1 MSLPDLMRVLAVFRH
16 DEQPEWFVHIYPHG
30 HATARLARRFAAAC
44 HKIVRGPTLDE
55 IEFGAHVHDIGKYV
69 ISKDI
74 LLKPGP
80 LTGEER
86 AVMSLHPAYGVQI
99 LGGLPFLTTHIRQTV
114 LYHHER
120 WDGAGYPEGLAGNR
134 IPVAARLVAVAD
146 VYTSLRARRS
156 YKPTL
161 TRAEAYTLLGEM
173 AGRELDPDL
182 VHEFLRFARGSCK
195 PLAPDCIPSRRT
207 CAPPAET

>member
-1 MSLPDLMRVLAVFRH
+1 MTLPDLKRVFAAFRQ
-16 DEQPEWFVHIYPHG
+16 DEQPEWFVHIHPHG

-44 HKIVRGPTLDE
+44 GKALRGPTLDE

-69 ISKDI
+69 ISRAI
-74 LLKPGP
+74 LFKPG
-80 LTGEER
+80 LLDEEER
-86 AVMSLHPAYGVQI
+86 AVMSRHPLYGAQI
-99 LGGLPFLTTHIRQTV
+99 LEGLPHLTTHVRQTV

-120 WDGAGYPEGLAGNR
+120 WDGGGYPEGLAGNA

-161 TRAEAYTLLGEM
+161 TRAEAYALLGEM

-182 VHEFLRFARGSCK
+182 VDLFLRFARGQAQATSV
-195 PLAPDCIPSRRT
+195 
-207 CAPPAET
+207 

>member
-1 MSLPDLMRVLAVFRH
+1 MTLRDLKRVLAVFRH

-30 HATARLARRFAAAC
+30 HATARLARRFAAAR
-44 HKIVRGPTLDE
+44 HKVTRGPTLDE

-69 ISKDI
+69 ISKSI

-80 LTGEER
+80 LDEEER
-86 AVMSLHPAYGVQI
+86 QVMFLHPAYGAQI
-99 LGGLPFLTTHIRQTV
+99 LAGLPQLTPHILQTV

-120 WDGAGYPEGLAGNR
+120 WDGGGYPEGIAGAR
-134 IPVAARLVAVAD
+134 IPVAARVVAVAD

-161 TRAEAYTLLGEM
+161 TRAEAYALLGEM
-173 AGRELDPDL
+173 AGRELDPDI
-182 VHEFLRFARGSCK
+182 VYEFLKFVRGQASG
-195 PLAPDCIPSRRT
+195 PGRS
-207 CAPPAET
+207 

>member
-1 MSLPDLMRVLAVFRH
+1 MTLPDLKRVFAAFRQA
-16 DEQPEWFVHIYPHG
+16 EQPEWFLHIHPHG

-44 HKIVRGPTLDE
+44 GKAVRGPTLDE

-69 ISKDI
+69 ISKAI
-74 LLKPGP
+74 LFKPGP
-80 LTGEER
+80 LNEEER
-86 AVMSLHPAYGVQI
+86 AAMSLHPIYGAQI
-99 LGGLPFLTTHIRQTV
+99 LDGLPHLTTHIRQAV

-120 WDGAGYPEGLAGNR
+120 WDGAGYPEGLAGNA
-134 IPVAARLVAVAD
+134 IPITARVVAVTD

-161 TRAEAYTLLGEM
+161 TRAEAYALLAEM

-182 VHEFLRFARGSCK
+182 VQEFLTFARRHAQTTS
-195 PLAPDCIPSRRT
+195 A
-207 CAPPAET
+207 

>member
-1 MSLPDLMRVLAVFRH
+1 MTLRDLKRVLAVFRH

-44 HKIVRGPTLDE
+44 PGIVRGPTLNE

-69 ISKDI
+69 ISKSI

-80 LTGEER
+80 LDEEER
-86 AVMSLHPAYGVQI
+86 QVMFLHPAYGAQI
-99 LGGLPFLTTHIRQTV
+99 LAGLPQLTPHILQTV

-120 WDGAGYPEGLAGNR
+120 WDGGGYPEGIAGAR
-134 IPVAARLVAVAD
+134 IPVAARVVAVAD

-161 TRAEAYTLLGEM
+161 TRAEAYALLGEM
-173 AGRELDPDL
+173 AGRELDPDI
-182 VHEFLRFARGSCK
+182 VYEFLKFVRGQASG
-195 PLAPDCIPSRRT
+195 PGRS
-207 CAPPAET
+207 